1 MNLKKIIGIVIAGI
15 ILAAVVALVIVKF
28 PPKLKNKN
36 PVPMTVTYWG
46 LWEPESV
53 MRPIISDFEATN
65 PGIKINYI
73 FQSQREYR
81 ERLQNVLAT
90 GKGPDVFRIHNTW
103 MPMFKSELATVP
115 PEIYS
120 ASEYESIFYPVI
132 RNDLRTGGNY
142 MAVPLMIDGLALF
155 VNDELFSQGGKT
167 IPTSWEELRKTAGEL
182 SVCDSEDGRCS
193 SGDKILISGAAMG
206 TSDNVDHWQDILS
219 VLMLQ
224 NNVNLASPQGQSA
237 EESLQYYTIFN
248 RADHI
253 WDSTLPT
260 STVMF
265 ANGKLAMYFA
275 PSWRVFDL
283 QAINPKLKFSVHPIP
298 QLPLDSA
305 RGEKPITWASYWA
318 EGVSK
323 KSTQSVSAWKWV
335 KYLSSRETLQKLYQ
349 SASSSRAFGEI
360 YSRSDMSTLIT
371 NPLAMPFVTAA
382 TNARSWYLASNTFD
396 GATGINSKINALYAQ
411 AILDVNAGRQTV
423 EVTKTLSTGVNTVL
437 SQYGLASQIAPP
449 NP

>member
-1 MNLKKIIGIVIAGI
+1 MNSKKIISIIVAGFV
-15 ILAAVVALVIVKF
+15 LAAVVALVIVKF

-36 PVPMTVTYWG
+36 PVPVTVTYWG

-53 MRPIISDFEATN
+53 MRPIISDFEAAN

-81 ERLQNVLAT
+81 ERLQNALAA
-90 GKGPDVFRIHNTW
+90 GRGPDVFRIHNTW
-103 MPMFKSELATVP
+103 IPMFKSELAPVP
-115 PEIYS
+115 PEAYS
-120 ASEYESIFYPVI
+120 ASEYESIFYPTT
-132 RNDLRTGGNY
+132 RNDLRVGGNY

-155 VNDELFSQGGKT
+155 TNDELFSQGGKT
-167 IPTSWEELRKTAGEL
+167 VPASWEELRKTAGEM
-182 SVCDSEDGRCS
+182 SVCDSEDGRCN

-206 TSDNVDHWQDILS
+206 TSDNVDHWQDILG

-224 NNVNLASPQGQSA
+224 NNVNLGSPQGQSA

-275 PSWRVFDL
+275 PSWRIFDL

-323 KSTQSVSAWKWV
+323 KSTQGPAAWKWV

-349 SASSSRAFGEI
+349 SASTSRAFGEI
-360 YSRSDMSTLIT
+360 YPRLDMQSLLTD
-371 NPLAMPFVTAA
+371 PLVSAFA
-382 TNARSWYLASNTFD
+382 TQAINAKSWYLVSNTFD
-396 GATGINSKINALYAQ
+396 GPTGINSKINALFAE
-411 AILDVNAGRQTV
+411 AINDANAGKQTT
-423 EVTKTLSTGVNTVL
+423 EVTKTLSTGINGVL
-437 SQYGLASQIAPP
+437 SQYGLATQIIPP
-449 NP
+449 TP